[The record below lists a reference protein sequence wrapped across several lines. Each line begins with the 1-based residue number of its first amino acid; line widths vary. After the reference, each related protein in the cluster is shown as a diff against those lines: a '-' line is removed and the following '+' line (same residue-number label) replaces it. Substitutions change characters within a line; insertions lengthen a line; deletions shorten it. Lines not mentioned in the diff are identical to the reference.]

1 MKLEQL
7 TENPDG
13 SADFS
18 ISDMTE
24 EEVQSFVRLGIV
36 KALEDAIEDAKK
48 YDPALAP
55 EPVVKQWT
63 GMTEEELDALAYLHS
78 GPVLWRAIED
88 TLKVKNT

>member
-1 MKLEQL
+1 MKLEQIA
-7 TENPDG
+7 ENPDG

>member
-1 MKLEQL
+1 MRIEELKG
-7 TENPDG
+7 NVDG
-13 SADFS
+13 STDY
-18 ISDMTE
+18 IILDMTE
-24 EEVQSFVRLGIV
+24 DETAAFVRLGIV
-36 KALEDAIEDAKK
+36 KALEEAIEDAKK